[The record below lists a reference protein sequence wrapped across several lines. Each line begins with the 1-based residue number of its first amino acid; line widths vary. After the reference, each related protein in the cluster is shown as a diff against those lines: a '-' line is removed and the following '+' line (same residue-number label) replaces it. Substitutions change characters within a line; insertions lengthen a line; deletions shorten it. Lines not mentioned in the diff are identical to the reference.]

1 MLFFAMMSIMFTKH
15 SRFADL
21 RRKLE
26 AINKKSKLITVF
38 VLLLSFNGLHK
49 HIIMSMMP
57 LEVMRDHVENGNHT
71 Q

>member
-26 AINKKSKLITVF
+26 VVNKKSKLITVF
-38 VLLLSFNGLHK
+38 VLLLSFNGFAQTH
-49 HIIMSMMP
+49 
-57 LEVMRDHVENGNHT
+57 NHE
-71 Q
+71 